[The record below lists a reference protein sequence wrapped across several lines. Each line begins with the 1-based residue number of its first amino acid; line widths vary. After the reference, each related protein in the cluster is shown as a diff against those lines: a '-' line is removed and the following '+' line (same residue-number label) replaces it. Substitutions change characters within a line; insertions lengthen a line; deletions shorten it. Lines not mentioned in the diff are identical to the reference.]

1 MSVGNL
7 KTYGNKGNNFP
18 FQLKTLQGLSLPQYK
33 NLSTVYLFDISP
45 VTLESLINQE
55 FVNAPDSFLVSQNV
69 FYDQTSS
76 NYVAFLTFATL

>member
-18 FQLKTLQGLSLPQYK
+18 FQLKTLQGLSLPQYR
-33 NLSTVYLFDISP
+33 NLRTLYISDP
-45 VTLESLINQE
+45 NPGNLEFLINQE
-55 FVNAPDSFLVSQNV
+55 YAGAPDSFLVSQNV
-69 FYDQTSS
+69 FFDQATS